1 MGKSLERRK
10 IMPRAT
16 TEFQYPGKSVRITV
30 PLASDEHIATAANEL
45 RALADKLNS
54 IHNHNG
60 RVSERVRAAQWE
72 VQSTAMTLRNSVI
85 EQKHYKTIR

>member
-1 MGKSLERRK
+1 
-10 IMPRAT
+10 MPRAT

-30 PLASDEHIATAANEL
+30 PLANDEHIATAANEL
-45 RALADKLNS
+45 HALADKLNS

-72 VQSTAMTLRNSVI
+72 VQSTAIKLREGVRTL
-85 EQKHYKTIR
+85 KHYKTIR